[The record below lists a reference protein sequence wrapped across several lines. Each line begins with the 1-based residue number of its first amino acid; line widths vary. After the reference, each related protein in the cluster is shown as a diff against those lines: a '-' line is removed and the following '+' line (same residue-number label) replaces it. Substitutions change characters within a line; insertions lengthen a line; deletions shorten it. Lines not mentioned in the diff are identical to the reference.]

1 MAAGHPDGIERI
13 SHLRL
18 DSDRSVARAAA
29 AAAQLLAR
37 SPPPL
42 SFRLLGR
49 FELRRGTWLVDDGA
63 WERRV
68 AQRVIR
74 LLLCRGG
81 GPLLE
86 DELIEAFW
94 PDKTADSARR
104 SVQVAISAA
113 RAVLDPPGVEHS
125 RLVSSERT
133 YRLRLL
139 AEDTVDADEFER
151 AAAAALA
158 APVDAQRAALLAT
171 AAMWTGEPLPEERYA
186 EWSTLWRERLR
197 DRYGEV
203 LAALSA
209 AHEVAGE
216 MPQAIAVARQLVEL
230 DPLNETAHRRLM
242 VAYARTGRRGHAL
255 RQFLECRHALVL
267 ALGIEP
273 SEETVALQRRVLGGE
288 PI

>member
-1 MAAGHPDGIERI
+1 M
-13 SHLRL
+13 
-18 DSDRSVARAAA
+18 
-29 AAAQLLAR
+29 
-37 SPPPL
+37 
-42 SFRLLGR
+42 
-49 FELRRGTWLVDDGA
+49 
-63 WERRV
+63 
-68 AQRVIR
+68 IR

-104 SVQVAISAA
+104 SVQVAVSAA

-158 APVDAQRAALLAT
+158 ATVDTQRAALLAT

-197 DRYGEV
+197 DRYSEV

-209 AHEVAGE
+209 AHEVAAE